1 MHLYEVLRRPI
12 ISEKATRL
20 QEGNKYV
27 FEVTGRANKAQI
39 KQAVE
44 HAFKVKVVGVN
55 VITVP
60 GKTRRMGGREVTAP
74 SWKKAVVSLEPG
86 NKITF
91 FEGV

>member
-1 MHLYEVLRRPI
+1 MHQYEVLRRPI

-27 FEVTGRANKAQI
+27 FEVAGEATKAQI
-39 KQAVE
+39 KRAVE

-55 VITVP
+55 VVTVP
-60 GKTRRMGGREVTAP
+60 GKTRRMGGREVVAS
-74 SWKKAVVSLEPG
+74 SWKKAVVSLEAG

>member
-20 QEGNKYV
+20 QEENKYV
-27 FEVTGRANKAQI
+27 FEVTGEATKAQI

-55 VITVP
+55 VVTVP
-60 GKTRRMGGREVTAP
+60 GKRRRMGRREVVAS

-86 NKITF
+86 SKITF

>member
-1 MHLYEVLRRPI
+1 MHQHEVLRRPV

-27 FEVTGRANKAQI
+27 FEVSGEATKAQI

-60 GKTRRMGGREVTAP
+60 GKTRKMRGREVTAA

-86 NKITF
+86 SKITF

>member
-1 MHLYEVLRRPI
+1 MHLREVLRRPI

-27 FEVTGRANKAQI
+27 FEVSGEATKAQI

-44 HAFKVKVVGVN
+44 QAFKVKVVGVN
-55 VITVP
+55 VIIVP
-60 GKTRRMGGREVTAP
+60 GKTRRMRGKEVTAA

>member
-1 MHLYEVLRRPI
+1 MHLHEVLRRPI

-27 FEVTGRANKAQI
+27 FEVTGEATKAQI

-60 GKTRRMGGREVTAP
+60 GKTRRMGRREVTAS

-86 NKITF
+86 SKITF

>member
-1 MHLYEVLRRPI
+1 MHLYDVLRRPI
-12 ISEKATRL
+12 ISEKATML
-20 QEGNKYV
+20 QERNKYV
-27 FEVTGRANKAQI
+27 FEVTKEANKPQI

-44 HAFKVKVVGVN
+44 HAFNVKVVGVN

-60 GKTRRMGGREVTAP
+60 GKAKRMGGREVTAS

-86 NKITF
+86 NKISF